1 MVLPWVEQP
10 LHLLSASGAVIPPFQ
25 QSSLASSKWYHVTI
39 LNQGKENLKK
49 IRNSK
54 KFQIFK

>member
-1 MVLPWVEQP
+1 MVLHWAEHT

-25 QSSLASSKWYHVTI
+25 QSPLASNKWYHVTI

-49 IRNSK
+49 NEK
-54 KFQIFK
+54 Q